1 MFHEH
6 YMRVNL
12 SKEFTP
18 RRATAG
24 QGKTQVRLPGARKNR
39 GLVVQWTGE
48 ISLSGPVSLSESAS
62 LVSVNFQTET
72 MSKLKTA
79 W

>member
-18 RRATAG
+18 RRATTG
-24 QGKTQVRLPGARKNR
+24 QGKNPGPIARGK
-39 GLVVQWTGE
+39 E
-48 ISLSGPVSLSESAS
+48 E
-62 LVSVNFQTET
+62 
-72 MSKLKTA
+72 
-79 W
+79 